1 MRQQD
6 HSFRTVSASVV
17 DGLLHI
23 FFFDAERPVFNQ
35 VAWVGDRRVGKRL
48 TNDCNVDAVHFTH
61 RIGVKHGVFK
71 IGRFDVL
78 SDKIYFAIKIFF
90 YNFFDAFFA

>member
-6 HSFRTVSASVV
+6 HSFRTISARVV
-17 DGLLHI
+17 DGLLHV

-35 VAWVGDRRVGKRL
+35 VAWIRNRCVGKRL
-48 TNDCNVDAVHFTH
+48 ADDRNLDAVHFTH
-61 RIGVKHGVFK
+61 RIGVKHWVFK
-71 IGRFDVL
+71 ICCLDVL
-78 SDKIYFAIKIFF
+78 RDKIYFAIKIFF

>member
-6 HSFRTVSASVV
+6 HSFRAFGARVIN
-17 DGLLHI
+17 GLLHI

-35 VAWVGDRRVGKRL
+35 VAWVRNRCVGERLADDRNL
-48 TNDCNVDAVHFTH
+48 DAVHFTH
-61 RIGVKHGVFK
+61 RIGVKYGIFK
-71 IGRFDVL
+71 IRGLDIL
-78 SDKIYFAIKIFF
+78 GDKIDFAIKIFF